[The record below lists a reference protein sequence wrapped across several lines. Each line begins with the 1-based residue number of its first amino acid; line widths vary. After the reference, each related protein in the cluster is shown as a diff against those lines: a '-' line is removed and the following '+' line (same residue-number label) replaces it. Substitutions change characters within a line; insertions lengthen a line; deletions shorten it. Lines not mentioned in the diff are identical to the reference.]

1 MKRIAKLAASYI
13 QGFFRKGKIN
23 ISFHSFLKSCNLLHH
38 LGCQDVKSILLVLCK
53 HCKIFVE
60 YTVFCL
66 NWQRDSGFPEFRQS
80 FFGKHLDKALTDL
93 PIIKTGKNNDLSLKQ
108 NFGGRASCGSFFAS
122 ADIDSP
128 EGNSIQLAGQFIRR
142 LIKDRLTSGD

>member
-1 MKRIAKLAASYI
+1 MPSKKPCGTRLSEGKSVTSVVVSPDTYAPLLLSAYGELLRHSAVSSTDVYKR
-13 QGFFRKGKIN
+13 Q
-23 ISFHSFLKSCNLLHH
+23 
-38 LGCQDVKSILLVLCK
+38 
-53 HCKIFVE
+53 
-60 YTVFCL
+60 
-66 NWQRDSGFPEFRQS
+66 EFRQS

-128 EGNSIQLAGQFIRR
+128 EGNSIQLAGQFI
-142 LIKDRLTSGD
+142 